1 MKQWSSRLREMWL
14 SVLSWMHWSQRRAQR
29 RWEEEQRL
37 LLQMRLQQRML
48 LLEALT
54 PMAEALQRLDNL
66 QRDSQQ
72 MQHKHLQYQEE
83 LLMEVLNS
91 LQPPAS
97 QQIFPPNGQPPL
109 TSIFPSSGS

>member
-1 MKQWSSRLREMWL
+1 MKSWIYQRWEMLR
-14 SVLSWMHWSQRRAQR
+14 SALSWTHWRQKKALRQ
-29 RWEEEQRL
+29 WEMEQRL

-66 QRDSQQ
+66 QRTATQQ
-72 MQHKHLQYQEE
+72 LDKRLQYQEE

-91 LQPPAS
+91 LQPPA
-97 QQIFPPNGQPPL
+97 QEQIFPQIGQQTPRV
-109 TSIFPSSGS
+109 SFPSSVS

>member
-1 MKQWSSRLREMWL
+1 MKQWSSRLRAMWL
-14 SVLSWMHWSQRRAQR
+14 SVLSWMRWSQRRTQR

-48 LLEALT
+48 LMEALT

-66 QRDSQQ
+66 QRQGSQQ
-72 MQHKHLQYQEE
+72 QYEHLKYLEE

-91 LQPPAS
+91 LQPPVS
-97 QQIFPPNGQPPL
+97 QQIFPQTGQPMQRV
-109 TSIFPSSGS
+109 TSPNSES